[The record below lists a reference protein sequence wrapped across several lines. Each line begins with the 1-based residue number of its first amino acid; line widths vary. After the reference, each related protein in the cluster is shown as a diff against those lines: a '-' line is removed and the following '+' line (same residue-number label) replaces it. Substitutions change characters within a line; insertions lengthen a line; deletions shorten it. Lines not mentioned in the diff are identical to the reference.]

1 MQSALLVVTII
12 EVTPSKLR
20 AWPTSQC
27 SQSEHN
33 HPEALE
39 VPLSHVTKVL
49 TMCSVRVR
57 VGTTFI
63 MGTLHGVIIYKSIF
77 SEVLNNKMSERSV
90 VGWCMVGKALVRVA

>member
-39 VPLSHVTKVL
+39 VPLIKSFYYHVQ
-49 TMCSVRVR
+49 CASQGRHN
-57 VGTTFI
+57 FI
-63 MGTLHGVIIYKSIF
+63 MGTLHGVIIYKSIQAIF
-77 SEVLNNKMSERSV
+77 GKVLTVKEVFLAGAWQARH
-90 VGWCMVGKALVRVA
+90 